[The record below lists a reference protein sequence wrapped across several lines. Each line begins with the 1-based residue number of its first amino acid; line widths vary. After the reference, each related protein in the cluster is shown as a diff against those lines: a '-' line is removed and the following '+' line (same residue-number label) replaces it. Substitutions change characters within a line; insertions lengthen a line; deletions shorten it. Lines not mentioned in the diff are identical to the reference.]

1 VASAKK
7 KPLAQEA
14 KAYPS
19 RRAVR
24 YQQKQ
29 SHARNRIII
38 AISAVLLVAVV
49 VLLVVVATG
58 GDDSPAATAPFD
70 GTTVDVVLGDYVIQG
85 NLTAPAGKVRLQA
98 INQGGIVHN
107 VGIRGQS
114 GGRIS
119 GDMKP
124 GGSFTLDLGTLVPG
138 TYQLYCDIA
147 GHVAKGMV
155 ANLVITDP
163 NAPPTTVAPT
173 TTT

>member
-1 VASAKK
+1 VATANK
-7 KPLAQEA
+7 KPTAQDS

-24 YQQKQ
+24 YQHKQ
-29 SHARNRIII
+29 AQARNRVII
-38 AISAVLLVAVV
+38 AISAVLLVAVIAV
-49 VLLVVVATG
+49 IVIVAAAG
-58 GDDSPAATAPFD
+58 GDDSPATTAPYD
-70 GTTVDVVLGDYVIQG
+70 GTTVNVVLGDYVIQG

-124 GGSFTLDLGTLVPG
+124 GGSFTLDLGTLTPG

-155 ANLVITDP
+155 ADLVITDP
-163 NAPPTTVAPT
+163 SATTTVAPAT
-173 TTT
+173 T

>member
-7 KPLAQEA
+7 KQTADT

-29 SHARNRIII
+29 AHARNRVII
-38 AISAVLLVAVV
+38 AISAVLLVAVI
-49 VLLVVVATG
+49 VLIVVVATSG
-58 GDDSPAATAPFD
+58 SDASTTTAPYD
-70 GTTVDVVLGDYVIQG
+70 GTTIDVVLGDYVIQG

-98 INQGGIVHN
+98 INRGGIVHN

-124 GGSFTLDLGTLVPG
+124 GGSFTLDLGTLTPG

-155 ANLVITDP
+155 ADLLITDP
-163 NAPPTTVAPT
+163 TATTTVAAT